1 MDVSELPFTF
11 LSLFLFVSKLSR
23 LFHLLFFIGSP
34 ITIIPLQAECLLI
47 KRFSYMH
54 QSFYTLACQYSCC

>member
-1 MDVSELPFTF
+1 MNVSELPFTF

-23 LFHLLFFIGSP
+23 LFHLSFFIGSP

-47 KRFSYMH
+47 ERFSYMH
-54 QSFYTLACQYSCC
+54 RQ